1 MVQPYAG
8 AQHYEDGRQRV
19 YFAVETKGKERGENR
34 PTEEAKISCAE
45 KHFEALQLGDDF
57 HYDVET
63 HYHHAVV

>member
-1 MVQPYAG
+1 M
-8 AQHYEDGRQRV
+8 
-19 YFAVETKGKERGENR
+19 ETKGKECGENR
-34 PTEEAKISCAE
+34 STEEEKISCAE